1 MTAISSPD
9 EDKPEGIVRRSNEPI
24 RGGSEPIPGED
35 SGSSLFSGF
44 DSGLSLE
51 EFERDTQELSERL
64 GKLMGDT
71 LSWLDEK
78 LSGFPDIPS

>member
-1 MTAISSPD
+1 MTTASSPD
-9 EDKPEGIVRRSNEPI
+9 EEKPEGIVRRSNGLI
-24 RGGSEPIPGED
+24 SGDD
-35 SGSSLFSGF
+35 SSSSSFSGF
-44 DSGLSLE
+44 DSVPSLKGLE

>member
-1 MTAISSPD
+1 MTAVSSPD
-9 EDKPEGIVRRSNEPI
+9 EDKPEIIVRRSNEPI
-24 RGGSEPIPGED
+24 PGDD
-35 SGSSLFSGF
+35 SGSSPFSGF
-44 DSGLSLE
+44 DSVPSLEGLE
-51 EFERDTQELSERL
+51 EFERDMRELSERL